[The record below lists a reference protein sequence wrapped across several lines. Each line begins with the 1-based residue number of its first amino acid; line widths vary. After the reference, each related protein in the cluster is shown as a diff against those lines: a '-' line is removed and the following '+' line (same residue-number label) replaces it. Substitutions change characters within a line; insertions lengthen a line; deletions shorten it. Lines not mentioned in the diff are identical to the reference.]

1 MFLPTDMN
9 PRISKTSSRGYTLVE
24 ILVTMT
30 VLGFLFAG
38 LMPFFLQSTTSFFIT
53 EQKLRVNN
61 DIRKFTSE
69 MADHA
74 REANHFI
81 VYPSFAATD
90 RDAETD
96 RQRDGE
102 SGDLM
107 VLIFYDNPTGTPPL
121 ITRPIR
127 RIVGYYRASSN
138 IADPSGEGPVRKF
151 DSDLDS
157 WGITLPST
165 SDIETLLPSS
175 ASVASFRQVIELSKG
190 LANQRLFYNFHNRSI
205 MVKGEILHGDAIK
218 RVSNTYNFTVSPRG

>member
-1 MFLPTDMN
+1 MSPLTEMKSRNHPHS
-9 PRISKTSSRGYTLVE
+9 PRAYTLTE
-24 ILVTMT
+24 ILITMG

-38 LMPFFLQSTTSFFIT
+38 LMPFFLQSSTSFFIT

-74 REANHFI
+74 REANHYLI
-81 VYPSFAATD
+81 YPSFAATD
-90 RDAETD
+90 RDAEPD
-96 RQRDGE
+96 RRRDGQ

-107 VLIFYDNPTGTPPL
+107 VLVFYESPTGTPPF
-121 ITRPIR
+121 ITRPIG
-127 RIVGYYRASSN
+127 RIVGYYRASSDFT
-138 IADPSGEGPVRKF
+138 DPTAEGPVRKF
-151 DSDLDS
+151 DSDVDS

-165 SDIETLLPSS
+165 NAIEALLPSAAS
-175 ASVASFRQVIELSKG
+175 AGSFRQVIELSRG
-190 LANQRLFYNFHNRSI
+190 LADQRLFYNFHNRSI